1 MATRNE
7 RRKRAKARATDKLCK
22 LATAELARRA
32 QERRDIVQANRK
44 AGFKDEAF
52 IARAYRG
59 SCSGVY
65 RGEYAARAIGH
76 GVSY

>member
-7 RRKRAKARATDKLCK
+7 RRKRAKARGADKLCK
-22 LATAELARRA
+22 LAKAELARRD
-32 QERRDIVQANRK
+32 QQRRDLVQANLRG
-44 AGFKDEAF
+44 GFKDDAF
-52 IARAYRG
+52 TARAYRG

-65 RGEYAARAIGH
+65 RGEFAARAHGH